1 LTRTVAIAAPSPYIL
16 LLSVLDADKDS
27 IVKWGGAMARRSAD
41 GGKELTTT
49 SYAILGLLAIG
60 EWTTYELA
68 QQMQRSLRNFWP
80 RAERRIYDEPK
91 LLVAHELARARTEY
105 TGRRPRT
112 VYAITPQGREALRA
126 WLARPG
132 AGPSLEFEGLL
143 KVFLADQGSKEALL
157 ANLRAIQTWAADEHR
172 RGIALV
178 RDYLQTGGPFPE
190 RLHLIALMV
199 RFLGF
204 EWGAAV
210 HRWATWAEQEVL
222 AWPDVRAVEPNRQA
236 LEDYLRLADDQL
248 AEADRTGRA
257 ELSDAQS
264 RSSS

>member
-1 LTRTVAIAAPSPYIL
+1 MPERPAA
-16 LLSVLDADKDS
+16 ADKQ
-27 IVKWGGAMARRSAD
+27 
-41 GGKELTTT
+41 LTTT
-49 SYAILGLLAIG
+49 SYAILGLLGIG

-91 LLVAHELARARTEY
+91 LLVAHGLATARTEH

-112 VYAITPQGREALRA
+112 VYAITPEGRAALRA
-126 WLARPG
+126 WLAQPG
-132 AGPSLEFEGLL
+132 AGPTLEFEALL
-143 KVFLADQGSKEALL
+143 KVFLADQGDKQALL
-157 ANLRAIQTWAADEHR
+157 ANLRAVRAWAEEEHR
-172 RGIALV
+172 RGAQLV
-178 RDYLQTGGPFPE
+178 RDYLQTGGPFPD

-199 RFLGF
+199 RFLGL

-222 AWPDVRAVEPNRQA
+222 GWPQVKNVEPNRGVFQ
-236 LEDYLRLADDQL
+236 DYLRLAQAQLQAADTTSPDQGT
-248 AEADRTGRA
+248 DSGPTQTHDPRRPR
-257 ELSDAQS
+257 

>member
-1 LTRTVAIAAPSPYIL
+1 
-16 LLSVLDADKDS
+16 
-27 IVKWGGAMARRSAD
+27 MANRPASD
-41 GGKELTTT
+41 TKELTTT

-91 LLVAHELARARTEY
+91 VLVAHELAQARTEY

-112 VYAITPQGREALRA
+112 VYAITPEGRAALRA
-126 WLARPG
+126 WLAQPG
-132 AGPSLEFEGLL
+132 AGPSLEFEALL
-143 KVFLADQGSKEALL
+143 KVFLADQGDKQTLL
-157 ANLRAIQTWAADEHR
+157 ANLRGIKAWAADEHR

-178 RDYLQTGGPFPE
+178 RDYLQTGGPFPD

-204 EWGAAV
+204 EWGSAV
-210 HRWATWAEQEVL
+210 HRWATWAEQEVQR
-222 AWPDVRAVEPNRQA
+222 WPDVRAVEPNRQA
-236 LEDYLRLADDQL
+236 LEDYLRLAGDQL
-248 AEADRTGRA
+248 AADDLTDLA
-257 ELSDAQS
+257 ELTDARS
-264 RSSS
+264 RSNS

>member
-1 LTRTVAIAAPSPYIL
+1 
-16 LLSVLDADKDS
+16 
-27 IVKWGGAMARRSAD
+27 MANRPTA

-68 QQMQRSLRNFWP
+68 QQMQRSLHNFWP

-91 LLVAHELARARTEY
+91 LLVAHGLAQARTEY

-112 VYAITPQGREALRA
+112 VYAITPEGRAALRA
-126 WLARPG
+126 WLAQPG
-132 AGPSLEFEGLL
+132 AGPSLEFEALL
-143 KVFLADQGSKEALL
+143 KVFLADHGSKQALL
-157 ANLRAIQTWAADEHR
+157 ANLRGIQAWAEQEHR
-172 RGIALV
+172 QGIQLV
-178 RDYLQTGGPFPE
+178 RDYLQTGGPFPD
-190 RLHLIALMV
+190 RLHIIALMV

-222 AWPDVRAVEPNRQA
+222 GWPQIHDVEPNRRA
-236 LEDYLRLADDQL
+236 LEDYLRLAKDQL
-248 AEADRTGRA
+248 QAADATNPAEG
-257 ELSDAQS
+257 SDAQS
-264 RSSS
+264 QPTS

>member
-1 LTRTVAIAAPSPYIL
+1 
-16 LLSVLDADKDS
+16 
-27 IVKWGGAMARRSAD
+27 MANRPASD
-41 GGKELTTT
+41 TKELTTT

-91 LLVAHELARARTEY
+91 VLVAHGLAQARTEY

-112 VYAITPQGREALRA
+112 VYAITPEGRAALRA
-126 WLARPG
+126 WLAQPG
-132 AGPSLEFEGLL
+132 AGPSLEFEALL
-143 KVFLADQGSKEALL
+143 KVFLAEQGDKQTLL
-157 ANLRAIQTWAADEHR
+157 ANLRGIKAWAADEHR

-178 RDYLQTGGPFPE
+178 RDYLQTGGPFPD

-204 EWGAAV
+204 EWGSAV
-210 HRWATWAEQEVL
+210 HRWATWAEQEVQR
-222 AWPDVRAVEPNRQA
+222 WPDVRAVEPNRQA
-236 LEDYLRLADDQL
+236 LEDYLRLAGDQL
-248 AEADRTGRA
+248 AADDLTDLA
-257 ELSDAQS
+257 ELTDARS
-264 RSSS
+264 RSNS

>member
-1 LTRTVAIAAPSPYIL
+1 
-16 LLSVLDADKDS
+16 
-27 IVKWGGAMARRSAD
+27 MANRPASD
-41 GGKELTTT
+41 TKELTTT

-60 EWTTYELA
+60 DWSTYELA

-91 LLVAHELARARTEY
+91 LLVAHGLAKARTGY

-112 VYAITPQGREALRA
+112 VYSITPEGRDALRA

-132 AGPSLEFEGLL
+132 AGPSLEFEALL

-157 ANLRAIQTWAADEHR
+157 ANLRGIQAWAADEHR
-172 RGIALV
+172 RGSAMV
-178 RDYLQTGGPFPE
+178 GDYLQTGGPFPE
-190 RLHLIALMV
+190 RLHLIAVMV

-210 HRWATWAEQEVL
+210 HRWATWAENEVL
-222 AWPDVRAVEPNRQA
+222 GWPDVQGVEPNRQA
-236 LEDYLRLADDQL
+236 LEDYLRLAQEQL
-248 AEADRTGRA
+248 QVADATSPADGADVRSHPNASSAVPGPAEHAVA
-257 ELSDAQS
+257 P
-264 RSSS
+264 SSP

>member
-1 LTRTVAIAAPSPYIL
+1 
-16 LLSVLDADKDS
+16 
-27 IVKWGGAMARRSAD
+27 MARRSAD
-41 GGKELTTT
+41 GRKELTTT
-49 SYAILGLLAIG
+49 SYAILGLLGIG

-91 LLVAHELARARTEY
+91 LLVAHGLAEARTEY
-105 TGRRPRT
+105 TGRRSRT
-112 VYAITPQGREALRA
+112 VYAITPEGREALRA
-126 WLARPG
+126 WLAQPG
-132 AGPSLEFEGLL
+132 AGPSLEFEALL
-143 KVFLADQGSKEALL
+143 KVFLADQGDKQALL
-157 ANLRAIQTWAADEHR
+157 ANLRAVRAWAEEEHR
-172 RGIALV
+172 RGVALV

-190 RLHLIALMV
+190 RLHLIAVMV

-210 HRWATWAEQEVL
+210 HRWAAWAEQEVL

-236 LEDYLRLADDQL
+236 LEDYLRLAEDQL
-248 AEADRTGRA
+248 AADDLTDLA
-257 ELSDAQS
+257 ELSDARS

>member
-1 LTRTVAIAAPSPYIL
+1 MPKRPA
-16 LLSVLDADKDS
+16 
-27 IVKWGGAMARRSAD
+27 

-60 EWTTYELA
+60 DWTTYELA

-91 LLVAHELARARTEY
+91 LLVAKGLAQARTGY

-112 VYAITPQGREALRA
+112 VYAITEAGRAALRA
-126 WLARPG
+126 WLASPG
-132 AGPSLEFEGLL
+132 AGPSLEFEALL
-143 KVFLADQGSKEALL
+143 KVFLADQGDKEALL
-157 ANLRAIQTWAADEHR
+157 ANLRAIRAWAVDEHR

-190 RLHLIALMV
+190 RLHLITLMV

-204 EWGAAV
+204 EWATAV
-210 HRWATWAEQEVL
+210 HRWATWAEEEVQR
-222 AWPDVRAVEPNRQA
+222 WPRTRDVEPNRHA
-236 LEDYLRLADDQL
+236 LEDYLRVAEDQL
-248 AEADRTGRA
+248 AAADRTEGQGRSTPTAARSGARA
-257 ELSDAQS
+257 EPFPGHPS
-264 RSSS
+264 